1 MKKEFNFTWAA
12 LNLLG
17 KSLYS
22 NAWAAISELV
32 ANGLDAKAGSARTLA
47 HFGLRPS
54 LWR

>member
-22 NAWAAISELV
+22 NAWAAID
-32 ANGLDAKAGSARTLA
+32 NARDFA
-47 HFGLRPS
+47 HFGLGLR
-54 LWR
+54 